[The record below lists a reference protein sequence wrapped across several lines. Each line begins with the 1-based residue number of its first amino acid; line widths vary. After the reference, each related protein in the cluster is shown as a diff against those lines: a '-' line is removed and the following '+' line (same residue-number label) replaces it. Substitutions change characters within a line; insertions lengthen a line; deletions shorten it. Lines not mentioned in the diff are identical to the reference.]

1 MKLLEATDELIKLAK
16 EDVPVRDKRYYTE
29 QLIYQRGLYLRAE
42 VENNILKAAFY
53 LAEYLSMDCRKP
65 VYTLYIDKKNDIFKG
80 YDYRTKKWSE
90 SMLDKT
96 IFSKWLYQE
105 NSYMKEADTALI
117 QKYLESEYDD
127 AFYALYVYQ
136 REQRHRRLG
145 MKYEKILTSWDQCM
159 DRLPKIPKDWLR
171 WQKKVGITQNF
182 IFYHYSRRKD
192 QTGYCSWCESEV
204 PISHPHHNAVGH
216 CPKCRHQIQYKAL
229 GRAKNIETQKETAY
243 LLQTCGNNVFVL
255 REFQLQMLIV
265 SSSYKKP
272 VYSFFERRRILY
284 DEELNTKEYYFGRH
298 HWTKESRWIQGK
310 LQVPL
315 YPGYGGYMTYERYN
329 MGNIYGKSLHGIKNR
344 TFRRTGF
351 YEYAKVKRFLD
362 PVSFFEMVKE
372 RPYLER
378 LIKAGLYHLAED
390 IMDNKAQIYCEDS
403 GDLGKALGIDR
414 FRLKRLRTN
423 NGGEIFLQWLLLEKA
438 QNKLIRDDVISW
450 MCREKLK
457 PADLMFIMDRMAPLQ
472 IKNYLEKQA
481 AESGESVKDLIKT
494 WKDYLNKSK
503 KQRIFAFR
511 GKEYNSFTECC
522 LAYDLNPKI
531 VRSAAY
537 RTKSS
542 LPETLEKNVSH
553 MEGCVPQESTG
564 NDENSGNKVI
574 SKKRHRAKEPFFY
587 EGEKYVSLG
596 QCCEIYGINETSVRA
611 RAWRIHCTWEEAVK
625 HFIEKSNADELKKIF
640 VYKGKEYQ
648 SVAECCRKY
657 DVRAASVRNRASST
671 GCSIEE
677 ALDHFIKKKIV
688 TKKNEFVFRNK
699 IYETLEECCEVYGVN
714 ANSVSS
720 RKYRLGC
727 STDESLEHFIANK
740 EIIEER
746 IQKFT
751 FKGTEY
757 PSLRACCKKYGI
769 EDACVRQRAR
779 DKNCS
784 IEESFE
790 HFMTRKRKKMLDN
803 PEFDYHGTLYP
814 SLKECCEKL
823 KISKNSVVSKSRRS
837 GCSLQEAVEYYVKKQ
852 HNK

>member
-1 MKLLEATDELIKLAK
+1 MYATVYVCIRRNTSKILPSCYCLKPVVKLTLSIWNDTIKL
-16 EDVPVRDKRYYTE
+16 
-29 QLIYQRGLYLRAE
+29 
-42 VENNILKAAFY
+42 NILQGRSHKFY
-53 LAEYLSMDCRKP
+53 FDTRSGF
-65 VYTLYIDKKNDIFKG
+65 YTLYRVCGSTDKD
-80 YDYRTKKWSE
+80 TKRVKW
-90 SMLDKT
+90 T
-96 IFSKWLYQE
+96 
-105 NSYMKEADTALI
+105 
-117 QKYLESEYDD
+117 
-127 AFYALYVYQ
+127 
-136 REQRHRRLG
+136 LG
-145 MKYEKILTSWDQCM
+145 
-159 DRLPKIPKDWLR
+159 
-171 WQKKVGITQNF
+171 
-182 IFYHYSRRKD
+182 
-192 QTGYCSWCESEV
+192 
-204 PISHPHHNAVGH
+204 
-216 CPKCRHQIQYKAL
+216 
-229 GRAKNIETQKETAY
+229 
-243 LLQTCGNNVFVL
+243 
-255 REFQLQMLIV
+255 
-265 SSSYKKP
+265 
-272 VYSFFERRRILY
+272 
-284 DEELNTKEYYFGRH
+284 
-298 HWTKESRWIQGK
+298 
-310 LQVPL
+310 
-315 YPGYGGYMTYERYN
+315 
-329 MGNIYGKSLHGIKNR
+329 
-344 TFRRTGF
+344 
-351 YEYAKVKRFLD
+351 
-362 PVSFFEMVKE
+362 VSFFVWQNVLTCIRSNHAKRRKEVFMPRKIRSNYMEKFKFLYNGRTFESKHKCCNFYGICYRSVMAYQNQYKCRTEEAITHFIELKKSKEIIFRNRKWASIKTCCEFYDINEASVKTDMWNRKCTPQEAIE
-372 RPYLER
+372 RAIEWK
-378 LIKAGLYHLAED
+378 KAHEITYHGVKYPSLP
-390 IMDNKAQIYCEDS
+390 QCCEE
-403 GDLGKALGIDR
+403 LGINPISV
-414 FRLKRLRTN
+414 RLYMEK
-423 NGGEIFLQWLLLEKA
+423 NGVSSTRAITHY
-438 QNKLIRDDVISW
+438 I
-450 MCREKLK
+450 
-457 PADLMFIMDRMAPLQ
+457 
-472 IKNYLEKQA
+472 
-481 AESGESVKDLIKT
+481 
-494 WKDYLNKSK
+494 KSK

-522 LAYDLNPKI
+522 LAYGLNPKI

-553 MEGCVPQESTG
+553 MEGCVPQESTE

-611 RAWRIHCTWEEAVK
+611 RAWRIHCTWEEAAK

-688 TKKNEFVFRNK
+688 TKKEEFVFRNK

-746 IQKFT
+746 IRKFT

>member
-1 MKLLEATDELIKLAK
+1 MYATVYACIRRNTSKILPSCYCLKPVVKLTLSIWNDTIKL
-16 EDVPVRDKRYYTE
+16 
-29 QLIYQRGLYLRAE
+29 
-42 VENNILKAAFY
+42 NILQGRLHKFY
-53 LAEYLSMDCRKP
+53 SDTRSEF
-65 VYTLYIDKKNDIFKG
+65 YTLYRVCGSTDKD
-80 YDYRTKKWSE
+80 TKRVKW
-90 SMLDKT
+90 T
-96 IFSKWLYQE
+96 
-105 NSYMKEADTALI
+105 
-117 QKYLESEYDD
+117 
-127 AFYALYVYQ
+127 
-136 REQRHRRLG
+136 LG
-145 MKYEKILTSWDQCM
+145 
-159 DRLPKIPKDWLR
+159 
-171 WQKKVGITQNF
+171 
-182 IFYHYSRRKD
+182 
-192 QTGYCSWCESEV
+192 
-204 PISHPHHNAVGH
+204 
-216 CPKCRHQIQYKAL
+216 
-229 GRAKNIETQKETAY
+229 
-243 LLQTCGNNVFVL
+243 
-255 REFQLQMLIV
+255 
-265 SSSYKKP
+265 
-272 VYSFFERRRILY
+272 
-284 DEELNTKEYYFGRH
+284 
-298 HWTKESRWIQGK
+298 
-310 LQVPL
+310 
-315 YPGYGGYMTYERYN
+315 
-329 MGNIYGKSLHGIKNR
+329 
-344 TFRRTGF
+344 
-351 YEYAKVKRFLD
+351 
-362 PVSFFEMVKE
+362 VSFFVWQNVLTCIRSNHDKRRKEVFMPRKIRSNYMEKFKFVYNGRTFESKHKCCNFYGICYRSVMAYQNQYKCRTEEAITHFIELKKSKEIIFRNRKWASIKTCCEFYDINEASVKTDMWNRKCTPQEAIE
-372 RPYLER
+372 RAIEWK
-378 LIKAGLYHLAED
+378 KAHEITYHGVKYPSLP
-390 IMDNKAQIYCEDS
+390 QCCEE
-403 GDLGKALGIDR
+403 LGINPISV
-414 FRLKRLRTN
+414 RLYMEK
-423 NGGEIFLQWLLLEKA
+423 NGVSSTRAITHY
-438 QNKLIRDDVISW
+438 I
-450 MCREKLK
+450 
-457 PADLMFIMDRMAPLQ
+457 
-472 IKNYLEKQA
+472 
-481 AESGESVKDLIKT
+481 
-494 WKDYLNKSK
+494 KSK

-522 LAYDLNPKI
+522 LAYGLNPKI

-699 IYETLEECCEVYGVN
+699 SYETLKECCEVYGVN

>member
-1 MKLLEATDELIKLAK
+1 MYATVYACIRRNTSKILPSCYCLKPVVKLTLSIWNDTIKL
-16 EDVPVRDKRYYTE
+16 
-29 QLIYQRGLYLRAE
+29 
-42 VENNILKAAFY
+42 NILQGRLHKFY
-53 LAEYLSMDCRKP
+53 SDTRSEF
-65 VYTLYIDKKNDIFKG
+65 YTLYRVCGSTDKD
-80 YDYRTKKWSE
+80 TKRVKW
-90 SMLDKT
+90 T
-96 IFSKWLYQE
+96 
-105 NSYMKEADTALI
+105 
-117 QKYLESEYDD
+117 
-127 AFYALYVYQ
+127 
-136 REQRHRRLG
+136 LG
-145 MKYEKILTSWDQCM
+145 
-159 DRLPKIPKDWLR
+159 
-171 WQKKVGITQNF
+171 
-182 IFYHYSRRKD
+182 
-192 QTGYCSWCESEV
+192 
-204 PISHPHHNAVGH
+204 
-216 CPKCRHQIQYKAL
+216 
-229 GRAKNIETQKETAY
+229 
-243 LLQTCGNNVFVL
+243 
-255 REFQLQMLIV
+255 
-265 SSSYKKP
+265 
-272 VYSFFERRRILY
+272 
-284 DEELNTKEYYFGRH
+284 
-298 HWTKESRWIQGK
+298 
-310 LQVPL
+310 
-315 YPGYGGYMTYERYN
+315 
-329 MGNIYGKSLHGIKNR
+329 
-344 TFRRTGF
+344 
-351 YEYAKVKRFLD
+351 
-362 PVSFFEMVKE
+362 VSFFVWQNVLTCIRSNHDKRRKEVFMPRKIRSNYMEKFKFVYNGRIFESKHKCCNFYGICYRSVMSYQNQYKCNTEEAITHFIELKKNKEIIFRNRKWASIKTCCEFYDINEASVKTDMWNRKCTPQEAIE
-372 RPYLER
+372 RAIEWK
-378 LIKAGLYHLAED
+378 KAHEITYHGVKYPSLP
-390 IMDNKAQIYCEDS
+390 QCCEE
-403 GDLGKALGIDR
+403 LGINPISV
-414 FRLKRLRTN
+414 RLYMEK
-423 NGGEIFLQWLLLEKA
+423 NGVSSTRAITHY
-438 QNKLIRDDVISW
+438 I
-450 MCREKLK
+450 
-457 PADLMFIMDRMAPLQ
+457 
-472 IKNYLEKQA
+472 
-481 AESGESVKDLIKT
+481 
-494 WKDYLNKSK
+494 KSK

-837 GCSLQEAVEYYVKKQ
+837 GCGLQEAVEYYVKKQ

>member
-1 MKLLEATDELIKLAK
+1 MYATVYACIRRNTSKILRSCYCLKPVVKLTLNIWNDTIKL
-16 EDVPVRDKRYYTE
+16 
-29 QLIYQRGLYLRAE
+29 
-42 VENNILKAAFY
+42 NILQGRLHKFY
-53 LAEYLSMDCRKP
+53 SDTRSEF
-65 VYTLYIDKKNDIFKG
+65 YTLYRVCGSTDKD
-80 YDYRTKKWSE
+80 TKRVKW
-90 SMLDKT
+90 T
-96 IFSKWLYQE
+96 
-105 NSYMKEADTALI
+105 
-117 QKYLESEYDD
+117 
-127 AFYALYVYQ
+127 
-136 REQRHRRLG
+136 LG
-145 MKYEKILTSWDQCM
+145 
-159 DRLPKIPKDWLR
+159 
-171 WQKKVGITQNF
+171 
-182 IFYHYSRRKD
+182 
-192 QTGYCSWCESEV
+192 
-204 PISHPHHNAVGH
+204 
-216 CPKCRHQIQYKAL
+216 
-229 GRAKNIETQKETAY
+229 
-243 LLQTCGNNVFVL
+243 
-255 REFQLQMLIV
+255 
-265 SSSYKKP
+265 
-272 VYSFFERRRILY
+272 
-284 DEELNTKEYYFGRH
+284 
-298 HWTKESRWIQGK
+298 
-310 LQVPL
+310 
-315 YPGYGGYMTYERYN
+315 
-329 MGNIYGKSLHGIKNR
+329 
-344 TFRRTGF
+344 
-351 YEYAKVKRFLD
+351 
-362 PVSFFEMVKE
+362 VSFFVWQNVLTCIRSNHAKRRKEVFMPRKIRSNYMEKFKFLYNGRTFESKHKCCNFYGICYRSVMAYQNQYKCRTEEAITHFIELKKSKEIIFRNRKWASIKTCCEFYDINEASVKTDMWNRKCTPQEAIE
-372 RPYLER
+372 RAIEWK
-378 LIKAGLYHLAED
+378 KAHEITYHGVKYPSLP
-390 IMDNKAQIYCEDS
+390 QCCEE
-403 GDLGKALGIDR
+403 LGINPISV
-414 FRLKRLRTN
+414 RLYMEK
-423 NGGEIFLQWLLLEKA
+423 NGVSSTRAITHY
-438 QNKLIRDDVISW
+438 I
-450 MCREKLK
+450 
-457 PADLMFIMDRMAPLQ
+457 
-472 IKNYLEKQA
+472 
-481 AESGESVKDLIKT
+481 
-494 WKDYLNKSK
+494 KSK

-522 LAYDLNPKI
+522 LAYGLNPKI

-553 MEGCVPQESTG
+553 MEGCVPQESTE

-611 RAWRIHCTWEEAVK
+611 RAWRIHCTWEEAAK

-688 TKKNEFVFRNK
+688 TKKEEFVFRNK

-746 IQKFT
+746 IRKFT

>member
-1 MKLLEATDELIKLAK
+1 MYATVYACIRRNTSKILPSCYCLKPVVKLTLSIWNDTIKL
-16 EDVPVRDKRYYTE
+16 
-29 QLIYQRGLYLRAE
+29 
-42 VENNILKAAFY
+42 NILQGRLHKFY
-53 LAEYLSMDCRKP
+53 SDTRSEF
-65 VYTLYIDKKNDIFKG
+65 YTLYRVCGSTDKD
-80 YDYRTKKWSE
+80 TKRVKW
-90 SMLDKT
+90 T
-96 IFSKWLYQE
+96 
-105 NSYMKEADTALI
+105 
-117 QKYLESEYDD
+117 
-127 AFYALYVYQ
+127 
-136 REQRHRRLG
+136 LG
-145 MKYEKILTSWDQCM
+145 
-159 DRLPKIPKDWLR
+159 
-171 WQKKVGITQNF
+171 
-182 IFYHYSRRKD
+182 
-192 QTGYCSWCESEV
+192 
-204 PISHPHHNAVGH
+204 
-216 CPKCRHQIQYKAL
+216 
-229 GRAKNIETQKETAY
+229 
-243 LLQTCGNNVFVL
+243 
-255 REFQLQMLIV
+255 
-265 SSSYKKP
+265 
-272 VYSFFERRRILY
+272 
-284 DEELNTKEYYFGRH
+284 
-298 HWTKESRWIQGK
+298 
-310 LQVPL
+310 
-315 YPGYGGYMTYERYN
+315 
-329 MGNIYGKSLHGIKNR
+329 
-344 TFRRTGF
+344 
-351 YEYAKVKRFLD
+351 
-362 PVSFFEMVKE
+362 VSFFVWQNVLTCIRSNHDKRRKEVFMPRKIRSNYMEKFKFVYNGRTFESKHKCCDFYGICYRSVMAYQNQYKCRTEEAITHFIELKKSKEIIFRNRKWASIKTCCEFYDLNEDSVKTDMWNRKCTPQEAIE
-372 RPYLER
+372 RAIEWK
-378 LIKAGLYHLAED
+378 KAHEITYHGVKYPSLP
-390 IMDNKAQIYCEDS
+390 QCCEDLEINPIS
-403 GDLGKALGIDR
+403 V
-414 FRLKRLRTN
+414 RLYMEK
-423 NGGEIFLQWLLLEKA
+423 NGVSSTRAITHY
-438 QNKLIRDDVISW
+438 I
-450 MCREKLK
+450 
-457 PADLMFIMDRMAPLQ
+457 
-472 IKNYLEKQA
+472 
-481 AESGESVKDLIKT
+481 
-494 WKDYLNKSK
+494 KSK
-503 KQRIFAFR
+503 EKRAFEFR
-511 GKEYNSFTECC
+511 GKEYKNFTECC
-522 LAYDLNPKI
+522 LAYGLNPKI
-531 VRSAAY
+531 IRSAAY

-553 MEGCVPQESTG
+553 MEGCVPQESTE

-699 IYETLEECCEVYGVN
+699 SYETLEECCEVYGVN

-751 FKGTEY
+751 FKGMEY

>member
-1 MKLLEATDELIKLAK
+1 MKLTLSIWNDTIKL
-16 EDVPVRDKRYYTE
+16 
-29 QLIYQRGLYLRAE
+29 
-42 VENNILKAAFY
+42 NILQGRLHKFY
-53 LAEYLSMDCRKP
+53 SDTRSEF
-65 VYTLYIDKKNDIFKG
+65 YTLYRVCGSTDKD
-80 YDYRTKKWSE
+80 TKRVKW
-90 SMLDKT
+90 T
-96 IFSKWLYQE
+96 
-105 NSYMKEADTALI
+105 
-117 QKYLESEYDD
+117 
-127 AFYALYVYQ
+127 
-136 REQRHRRLG
+136 LG
-145 MKYEKILTSWDQCM
+145 
-159 DRLPKIPKDWLR
+159 
-171 WQKKVGITQNF
+171 
-182 IFYHYSRRKD
+182 
-192 QTGYCSWCESEV
+192 
-204 PISHPHHNAVGH
+204 
-216 CPKCRHQIQYKAL
+216 
-229 GRAKNIETQKETAY
+229 
-243 LLQTCGNNVFVL
+243 
-255 REFQLQMLIV
+255 
-265 SSSYKKP
+265 
-272 VYSFFERRRILY
+272 
-284 DEELNTKEYYFGRH
+284 
-298 HWTKESRWIQGK
+298 
-310 LQVPL
+310 
-315 YPGYGGYMTYERYN
+315 
-329 MGNIYGKSLHGIKNR
+329 
-344 TFRRTGF
+344 
-351 YEYAKVKRFLD
+351 
-362 PVSFFEMVKE
+362 VSFFVWQNVLTCIRSNHDKRRKEVFMPRKIRSNYMEKFKFVYNGRIFESKHKCCNFYGICYRSVMSYQNQYKCNTEEAITHFIELKKNKEIIFRNRKWASIKTCCEFYDINEASVKTDMWNRKCTPQEAIE
-372 RPYLER
+372 RAIEWK
-378 LIKAGLYHLAED
+378 KAHEITYHGVKYPSLP
-390 IMDNKAQIYCEDS
+390 QCCEE
-403 GDLGKALGIDR
+403 LGINPISV
-414 FRLKRLRTN
+414 RLYMEK
-423 NGGEIFLQWLLLEKA
+423 NGVSSTRAITHY
-438 QNKLIRDDVISW
+438 I
-450 MCREKLK
+450 
-457 PADLMFIMDRMAPLQ
+457 
-472 IKNYLEKQA
+472 
-481 AESGESVKDLIKT
+481 
-494 WKDYLNKSK
+494 KSK

-837 GCSLQEAVEYYVKKQ
+837 GCGLQEAVEYYVKKQ

>member
-1 MKLLEATDELIKLAK
+1 MKLTLSIWNDTIKL
-16 EDVPVRDKRYYTE
+16 
-29 QLIYQRGLYLRAE
+29 
-42 VENNILKAAFY
+42 NILQGRLHKFY
-53 LAEYLSMDCRKP
+53 SDTRSEF
-65 VYTLYIDKKNDIFKG
+65 YTLYRVCGSTDKD
-80 YDYRTKKWSE
+80 TKRVKW
-90 SMLDKT
+90 T
-96 IFSKWLYQE
+96 
-105 NSYMKEADTALI
+105 
-117 QKYLESEYDD
+117 
-127 AFYALYVYQ
+127 
-136 REQRHRRLG
+136 LG
-145 MKYEKILTSWDQCM
+145 
-159 DRLPKIPKDWLR
+159 
-171 WQKKVGITQNF
+171 
-182 IFYHYSRRKD
+182 
-192 QTGYCSWCESEV
+192 
-204 PISHPHHNAVGH
+204 
-216 CPKCRHQIQYKAL
+216 
-229 GRAKNIETQKETAY
+229 
-243 LLQTCGNNVFVL
+243 
-255 REFQLQMLIV
+255 
-265 SSSYKKP
+265 
-272 VYSFFERRRILY
+272 
-284 DEELNTKEYYFGRH
+284 
-298 HWTKESRWIQGK
+298 
-310 LQVPL
+310 
-315 YPGYGGYMTYERYN
+315 
-329 MGNIYGKSLHGIKNR
+329 
-344 TFRRTGF
+344 
-351 YEYAKVKRFLD
+351 
-362 PVSFFEMVKE
+362 VSFFVWQNVLTCIRSNHAKRRKEVFMPRKIRSNYMEKFKFLYNGRTFESKHKCCNFYGICYRSVMAYQNQYKCRTEEAITHFIELKKSKEIIFRNRKWASIKTCCEFYDINEASVKTDMWNRKCTPQEAIE
-372 RPYLER
+372 RAIEWK
-378 LIKAGLYHLAED
+378 KAHEITYHGVKYPSLP
-390 IMDNKAQIYCEDS
+390 QCCEE
-403 GDLGKALGIDR
+403 LGINPISV
-414 FRLKRLRTN
+414 RLYM
-423 NGGEIFLQWLLLEKA
+423 EKNEVSSTRA
-438 QNKLIRDDVISW
+438 ITHYI
-450 MCREKLK
+450 
-457 PADLMFIMDRMAPLQ
+457 
-472 IKNYLEKQA
+472 
-481 AESGESVKDLIKT
+481 
-494 WKDYLNKSK
+494 KSK

-522 LAYDLNPKI
+522 LAYGLNPKI

-553 MEGCVPQESTG
+553 MEGCVPQESTE

-611 RAWRIHCTWEEAVK
+611 RAWRIHCTWEEAAK

-688 TKKNEFVFRNK
+688 TKKEEFVFRNK

-746 IQKFT
+746 IRKFT

>member
-1 MKLLEATDELIKLAK
+1 MYATVYACIRRNTSKILPSCYCLKPVVTLTLSIWNDTIKLNSLQGRSHK
-16 EDVPVRDKRYYTE
+16 
-29 QLIYQRGLYLRAE
+29 
-42 VENNILKAAFY
+42 FY
-53 LAEYLSMDCRKP
+53 SDTRSEF
-65 VYTLYIDKKNDIFKG
+65 YTLYRVCGSTDKD
-80 YDYRTKKWSE
+80 TKRVKW
-90 SMLDKT
+90 T
-96 IFSKWLYQE
+96 
-105 NSYMKEADTALI
+105 
-117 QKYLESEYDD
+117 
-127 AFYALYVYQ
+127 
-136 REQRHRRLG
+136 LG
-145 MKYEKILTSWDQCM
+145 
-159 DRLPKIPKDWLR
+159 
-171 WQKKVGITQNF
+171 
-182 IFYHYSRRKD
+182 
-192 QTGYCSWCESEV
+192 
-204 PISHPHHNAVGH
+204 
-216 CPKCRHQIQYKAL
+216 
-229 GRAKNIETQKETAY
+229 
-243 LLQTCGNNVFVL
+243 
-255 REFQLQMLIV
+255 
-265 SSSYKKP
+265 
-272 VYSFFERRRILY
+272 
-284 DEELNTKEYYFGRH
+284 
-298 HWTKESRWIQGK
+298 
-310 LQVPL
+310 
-315 YPGYGGYMTYERYN
+315 
-329 MGNIYGKSLHGIKNR
+329 
-344 TFRRTGF
+344 
-351 YEYAKVKRFLD
+351 
-362 PVSFFEMVKE
+362 VSFFVWQNVLTCIRSNHDKRRKEVFMPRKIRSNYMEKFKFVYNGRTFESKHKCCNFYGICYRSVMAYQNQYKCRTEEAITHFIELKKSKEIIFRNRKWASIKTCCEFYDLNEDSVKTDMWNRKCTPQEAIE
-372 RPYLER
+372 RAIEWK
-378 LIKAGLYHLAED
+378 KAHEITYHGVKYPSLP
-390 IMDNKAQIYCEDS
+390 QCCEDLEINPIS
-403 GDLGKALGIDR
+403 V
-414 FRLKRLRTN
+414 RLYMEK
-423 NGGEIFLQWLLLEKA
+423 NGVSSTRAITHY
-438 QNKLIRDDVISW
+438 I
-450 MCREKLK
+450 
-457 PADLMFIMDRMAPLQ
+457 
-472 IKNYLEKQA
+472 
-481 AESGESVKDLIKT
+481 
-494 WKDYLNKSK
+494 KSK
-503 KQRIFAFR
+503 EKRAFEFR
-511 GKEYNSFTECC
+511 GKEYKNFTECC
-522 LAYDLNPKI
+522 LAYGLNPKI
-531 VRSAAY
+531 IRSAAY

-553 MEGCVPQESTG
+553 MEGCVPQESTE

-699 IYETLEECCEVYGVN
+699 SYETLEECCEVYGVN

-751 FKGTEY
+751 FKGMEY

>member
-1 MKLLEATDELIKLAK
+1 MKLTLSIWNDTIKL
-16 EDVPVRDKRYYTE
+16 
-29 QLIYQRGLYLRAE
+29 
-42 VENNILKAAFY
+42 NILQGRLHKFY
-53 LAEYLSMDCRKP
+53 SDTRSEF
-65 VYTLYIDKKNDIFKG
+65 YTLYRVCGSTDKD
-80 YDYRTKKWSE
+80 TKRVKW
-90 SMLDKT
+90 T
-96 IFSKWLYQE
+96 
-105 NSYMKEADTALI
+105 
-117 QKYLESEYDD
+117 
-127 AFYALYVYQ
+127 
-136 REQRHRRLG
+136 LG
-145 MKYEKILTSWDQCM
+145 
-159 DRLPKIPKDWLR
+159 
-171 WQKKVGITQNF
+171 
-182 IFYHYSRRKD
+182 
-192 QTGYCSWCESEV
+192 
-204 PISHPHHNAVGH
+204 
-216 CPKCRHQIQYKAL
+216 
-229 GRAKNIETQKETAY
+229 
-243 LLQTCGNNVFVL
+243 
-255 REFQLQMLIV
+255 
-265 SSSYKKP
+265 
-272 VYSFFERRRILY
+272 
-284 DEELNTKEYYFGRH
+284 
-298 HWTKESRWIQGK
+298 
-310 LQVPL
+310 
-315 YPGYGGYMTYERYN
+315 
-329 MGNIYGKSLHGIKNR
+329 
-344 TFRRTGF
+344 
-351 YEYAKVKRFLD
+351 
-362 PVSFFEMVKE
+362 VSFFVWQNVLTCIRSNHAKRRKEVFMPRKIRSNYMEKFKFVYNGRTFESKHKCCNFYGICYRSVMAYQNQYKCRTEEAITHFIELKKSKEIIFRNRKWASIKTCCEFYDINEASVKTDMWNRKCTPQEAIE
-372 RPYLER
+372 RAIEWK
-378 LIKAGLYHLAED
+378 KAHEITYHGVKYPSLP
-390 IMDNKAQIYCEDS
+390 QCCEE
-403 GDLGKALGIDR
+403 LGINPISV
-414 FRLKRLRTN
+414 RLYMEK
-423 NGGEIFLQWLLLEKA
+423 NGVSSTRAITHY
-438 QNKLIRDDVISW
+438 I
-450 MCREKLK
+450 
-457 PADLMFIMDRMAPLQ
+457 
-472 IKNYLEKQA
+472 
-481 AESGESVKDLIKT
+481 
-494 WKDYLNKSK
+494 KSK

-522 LAYDLNPKI
+522 LAYGLNPKI

-699 IYETLEECCEVYGVN
+699 SYETLEECCEVYGVN

>member
-1 MKLLEATDELIKLAK
+1 MYATVYVCICRNTSKILPSCYCLKPVVKLTLSIWNDTIKL
-16 EDVPVRDKRYYTE
+16 
-29 QLIYQRGLYLRAE
+29 
-42 VENNILKAAFY
+42 NILQGRLHKFY
-53 LAEYLSMDCRKP
+53 SDTRSEF
-65 VYTLYIDKKNDIFKG
+65 YTLYRVCGSTDKD
-80 YDYRTKKWSE
+80 TKRVKW
-90 SMLDKT
+90 T
-96 IFSKWLYQE
+96 
-105 NSYMKEADTALI
+105 
-117 QKYLESEYDD
+117 
-127 AFYALYVYQ
+127 
-136 REQRHRRLG
+136 LG
-145 MKYEKILTSWDQCM
+145 
-159 DRLPKIPKDWLR
+159 
-171 WQKKVGITQNF
+171 
-182 IFYHYSRRKD
+182 
-192 QTGYCSWCESEV
+192 
-204 PISHPHHNAVGH
+204 
-216 CPKCRHQIQYKAL
+216 
-229 GRAKNIETQKETAY
+229 
-243 LLQTCGNNVFVL
+243 
-255 REFQLQMLIV
+255 
-265 SSSYKKP
+265 
-272 VYSFFERRRILY
+272 
-284 DEELNTKEYYFGRH
+284 
-298 HWTKESRWIQGK
+298 
-310 LQVPL
+310 
-315 YPGYGGYMTYERYN
+315 
-329 MGNIYGKSLHGIKNR
+329 
-344 TFRRTGF
+344 
-351 YEYAKVKRFLD
+351 
-362 PVSFFEMVKE
+362 VSFFVWQNVLTCIRSNHDKRRKEVFMPRKIRSNYMEKFKFVYNGRTFESKHKCCNFYGICYRSVMAYQNQYKCRTEEAITHFIELKKSKEIIFRNRKWASIKTCCEFYDINEASVKTDMWNRKCTPQEAIE
-372 RPYLER
+372 RAIEWK
-378 LIKAGLYHLAED
+378 KAHEITYHGVKYPSLP
-390 IMDNKAQIYCEDS
+390 QCCEE
-403 GDLGKALGIDR
+403 LGINPISV
-414 FRLKRLRTN
+414 RLYMEK
-423 NGGEIFLQWLLLEKA
+423 NGVSSTRAITHY
-438 QNKLIRDDVISW
+438 I
-450 MCREKLK
+450 
-457 PADLMFIMDRMAPLQ
+457 
-472 IKNYLEKQA
+472 
-481 AESGESVKDLIKT
+481 
-494 WKDYLNKSK
+494 KSK

-596 QCCEIYGINETSVRA
+596 QCCEIYGINETSVRT

>member
-1 MKLLEATDELIKLAK
+1 MYATVYACIRRNTSKILPSCYCLKPVVKLTLSIWNDTIKL
-16 EDVPVRDKRYYTE
+16 
-29 QLIYQRGLYLRAE
+29 
-42 VENNILKAAFY
+42 NILQGRLHKFY
-53 LAEYLSMDCRKP
+53 SDTRSEF
-65 VYTLYIDKKNDIFKG
+65 YTLYRVCGSTDKD
-80 YDYRTKKWSE
+80 TKRVKW
-90 SMLDKT
+90 T
-96 IFSKWLYQE
+96 
-105 NSYMKEADTALI
+105 
-117 QKYLESEYDD
+117 
-127 AFYALYVYQ
+127 
-136 REQRHRRLG
+136 LG
-145 MKYEKILTSWDQCM
+145 
-159 DRLPKIPKDWLR
+159 
-171 WQKKVGITQNF
+171 
-182 IFYHYSRRKD
+182 
-192 QTGYCSWCESEV
+192 
-204 PISHPHHNAVGH
+204 
-216 CPKCRHQIQYKAL
+216 
-229 GRAKNIETQKETAY
+229 
-243 LLQTCGNNVFVL
+243 
-255 REFQLQMLIV
+255 
-265 SSSYKKP
+265 
-272 VYSFFERRRILY
+272 
-284 DEELNTKEYYFGRH
+284 
-298 HWTKESRWIQGK
+298 
-310 LQVPL
+310 
-315 YPGYGGYMTYERYN
+315 
-329 MGNIYGKSLHGIKNR
+329 
-344 TFRRTGF
+344 
-351 YEYAKVKRFLD
+351 
-362 PVSFFEMVKE
+362 VSFFVWQNVLTCIRSNHDKRRKEVFMPRKIRSNYMEKFKFVYNGRTFESKHKCCDFYGICYRSVMAYQNQYKCRTEEAITHFIELKKSKEIIFRNRKWASIKTCCEFYDINEASVKTDMWNRKCTPQEAIE
-372 RPYLER
+372 RAIEWK
-378 LIKAGLYHLAED
+378 KAHEITYHGVKYPSLP
-390 IMDNKAQIYCEDS
+390 QCCEE
-403 GDLGKALGIDR
+403 LGINPISV
-414 FRLKRLRTN
+414 RLYMEK
-423 NGGEIFLQWLLLEKA
+423 NGVSSTRAITHY
-438 QNKLIRDDVISW
+438 I
-450 MCREKLK
+450 
-457 PADLMFIMDRMAPLQ
+457 
-472 IKNYLEKQA
+472 
-481 AESGESVKDLIKT
+481 
-494 WKDYLNKSK
+494 KSK

-522 LAYDLNPKI
+522 LAYGLNPKI

-611 RAWRIHCTWEEAVK
+611 RAWRIHCTWEEAAK

-699 IYETLEECCEVYGVN
+699 SYETLKECCEVYGVN

-790 HFMTRKRKKMLDN
+790 HFITRKRKKMLDN
-803 PEFDYHGTLYP
+803 PEFDYHGILYP
-814 SLKECCEKL
+814 SLKK
-823 KISKNSVVSKSRRS
+823 
-837 GCSLQEAVEYYVKKQ
+837 
-852 HNK
+852 